1 MNGLNIYAIGLIL
14 GGLAIFIYGINLMS
28 DALKSIAGT
37 KIRDY
42 IAKYTS
48 NLLMSIIVGIVIS
61 ALLHSSSEVTVISI
75 SLVRAGL
82 MSLMQAIGITIGT
95 NVGTCMT
102 ALIAA
107 AGGSV
112 PTKRAAWF
120 HAVYNLFGALLGMVL
135 LTPFVNLTNYIT
147 QLLNGSGEMYIAQ
160 AHLIFN
166 IISTILIIP
175 FVKQSVK
182 LLEKIIPDETNKD
195 LKIENIDNLNDSL
208 IERFPVVAL
217 AIAKKILF
225 EWEEIY

>member
-82 MSLMQAIGITIGT
+82 MGLMQAIGITIGA

-112 PTKRAAWF
+112 PTKRAA
-120 HAVYNLFGALLGMVL
+120 
-135 LTPFVNLTNYIT
+135 
-147 QLLNGSGEMYIAQ
+147 
-160 AHLIFN
+160 
-166 IISTILIIP
+166 
-175 FVKQSVK
+175 
-182 LLEKIIPDETNKD
+182 
-195 LKIENIDNLNDSL
+195 
-208 IERFPVVAL
+208 
-217 AIAKKILF
+217 
-225 EWEEIY
+225 